1 MPISLSLELSLNDV
15 AWISGKSLLH
25 GRLIVSILVLS
36 GFFFFFMLNLWAY
49 NHFGKKKKKN
59 ENLSLVLSS

>member
-1 MPISLSLELSLNDV
+1 MPISLSLELSLNDI

-36 GFFFFFMLNLWAY
+36 GFFFFFMLNLWTY
-49 NHFGKKKKKN
+49 NHFGKKK
-59 ENLSLVLSS
+59 